1 MDTIHRAFNHTG
13 TYLRPVPTEEMIQH
27 ATAFTTMSVAEKH
40 APTVVPVEMLK
51 LVGLC
56 PSEHNSITTSTID
69 GPDALVVPIDQG
81 NPSHRNFTTADSSTH
96 MSLQPTTSRRDIRV
110 IVGMFHQLLTSYDEI
125 DDVSESREEESAQTH
140 PLMLESVHD
149 NIDLLVQKTATVE
162 VVRDISNY
170 EGDPVTRGVQDILR
184 GVTQLMVSQPNSS
197 NLQEKLATAEPAL
210 EEHKKLSALSDAKY
224 KHDKDEL
231 EGILCKRLA
240 ELRDAQTELEQRKG
254 QVNYYIDQNF
264 AYSKKN
270 EELEKDAKEHDSTV
284 KALKDTIQK
293 HEERAVKDRQKY
305 KLVFDNKFY
314 RL

>member
-1 MDTIHRAFNHTG
+1 MANSSSQDGPEENEAHMAPQNPPTIGSGLNKSTPRADKHRSSYFFTTTMDTIHRAFNHTG

-27 ATAFTTMSVAEKH
+27 ATTFTTMSVAEKH
-40 APTVVPVEMLK
+40 APTIVPVDMLK

-69 GPDALVVPIDQG
+69 GPDALVVPIDRG

-110 IVGMFHQLLTSYDEI
+110 IVGVDI
-125 DDVSESREEESAQTH
+125 NSETTT
-140 PLMLESVHD
+140 MLESVHD

-170 EGDPVTRGVQDILR
+170 EGGPVTRGVQDILR

-210 EEHKKLSALSDAKY
+210 EEQKKLSSLSDAKY

-231 EGILCKRLA
+231 EGILCKRLK
-240 ELRDAQTELEQRKG
+240 ELRDAQTELEQ
-254 QVNYYIDQNF
+254 
-264 AYSKKN
+264 
-270 EELEKDAKEHDSTV
+270 
-284 KALKDTIQK
+284 
-293 HEERAVKDRQKY
+293 
-305 KLVFDNKFY
+305 
-314 RL
+314 